1 MTTGATASLAAAAE
15 PLAEPPWSLEP
26 GAAIV
31 PYEVRSRFEKSVART
46 LGNPNFRPGHV
57 WHDIPPRYVESLVVG
72 QNRIPDPA
80 IARLFDDVQLATQ
93 APLLAPGRFAAIWRL
108 NTGHDYG
115 TDAAWRNGAQPMRAQ
130 GRRPGA
136 SPASAV
142 APGQRG

>member
-1 MTTGATASLAAAAE
+1 KFVVERLLLD
-15 PLAEPPWSLEP
+15 PLVTRLPPSY
-26 GAAIV
+26 GGRYSYHI
-31 PYEVRSRFEKSVART
+31 
-46 LGNPNFRPGHV
+46 NPNFRPGHV